1 VLPVWQQWH
10 GTGQP
15 GSPFGGGGD
24 DRAGGSSVYALD
36 VTHVD
41 SLGSSNVLWEFS
53 AKDDAKLG
61 YTIGNPVITKLAN
74 GRPAVIF
81 GNGYNQSSGT
91 TASLFVLYLDK
102 QPGTAWTQGSNYFR
116 IDLPT
121 PSLLEYVA
129 QWLVGAGH
137 RHQQW
142 RGQNRVC
149 R

>member
-1 VLPVWQQWH
+1 VLPVWQQCTALASPEARSVVV
-10 GTGQP
+10 GTTG
-15 GSPFGGGGD
+15 
-24 DRAGGSSVYALD
+24 AGGSSVYALD

-102 QPGTAWTQGSNYFR
+102 QPGQPGRRAATISALTCPR
-116 IDLPT
+116 RP
-121 PSLLEYVA
+121 
-129 QWLVGAGH
+129 
-137 RHQQW
+137 
-142 RGQNRVC
+142 C
-149 R
+149 